1 MIASGLIP
9 VPDLALKDILTTRT
23 LAEMSQSID
32 QIMVTSGSRPWGTSL
47 SSERT
52 KSPPAE
58 ADRHSIHKLLINGFE
73 SKEHLKRDTC
83 KLTPQI
89 QSIEPRDYLD

>member
-9 VPDLALKDILTTRT
+9 VSDLALKDILTTRIR
-23 LAEMSQSID
+23 AEMSQNIEE
-32 QIMVTSGSRPWGTSL
+32 IMVTSGSRPWVTSL

-58 ADRHSIHKLLINGFE
+58 ADRHSIHKLLINGFD

-83 KLTPQI
+83 KISSMSKESSHVTT
-89 QSIEPRDYLD
+89 